1 MEQQTAVEWL
11 IKKLQNRQNGI
22 FDGLPH
28 LSLDEIYTQA
38 KQMEKNQIIDAF
50 DIGCQDENRIG
61 KEYYEEIFGGQ
72 GSPDTSPNIKNK

>member
-1 MEQQTAVEWL
+1 MQTAVDWL
-11 IKKLQNRQNGI
+11 VQKYFSDYNVLIPELEY
-22 FDGLPH
+22 
-28 LSLDEIYTQA
+28 EIA

-72 GSPDTSPNIKNK
+72 GSPDTSPNTQNK